1 MLVLLIL
8 VFPMHRASGNEA
20 STGTLTSVCHL
31 TSSYQVPS
39 KDNGSYVWLGMAG
52 LIITMAIYP
61 KKYDNEGMITLQK
74 GTVGFR
80 NYDGYTCESLF
91 HLHNFE

>member
-20 STGTLTSVCHL
+20 SILTSVCHL

-39 KDNGSYVWLGMAG
+39 KDNGSYVLLGMAG
-52 LIITMAIYP
+52 LIIYHH
-61 KKYDNEGMITLQK
+61 DGGLSQK
-74 GTVGFR
+74 IR
-80 NYDGYTCESLF
+80 
-91 HLHNFE
+91 

>member
-1 MLVLLIL
+1 MLDYSMLVLLIL

-39 KDNGSYVWLGMAG
+39 KDNGSYVLLGMAG
-52 LIITMAIYP
+52 LIIYHH
-61 KKYDNEGMITLQK
+61 DGGLSQK
-74 GTVGFR
+74 IR
-80 NYDGYTCESLF
+80 
-91 HLHNFE
+91 